1 MGQSA
6 VNATSEILRHAADM
20 AKSIKARAILVYANV
35 FTDFTAWSRFID
47 GTGEVPVIL
56 ASRGREAEG
65 LSDLARVIRV
75 PGIRLTRMGQIKV
88 AVLLGFS
95 QGLFRRGDCLVCLS
109 GLAGSEVVDT
119 IVIMEVG
126 EEFEM
131 FAATGTTEVA
141 EHVNPEVFE
150 RVLDLA
156 TTLGY
161 EGREGKPVGTTF
173 VIGDTERVL
182 DLSHQMV
189 LNPFM
194 GYPHEERNILD
205 PALEATVKEFATID
219 GAFVIRGD
227 GEIDAAGVYL
237 KPGVAGEALPRGLGT
252 RHESAA
258 GITATTDALAVTVS
272 ESTGTVTVFSG
283 GKILIEL
290 ERPRPIGPWTPQ
302 EGRFFPGLRPEADTS
317 REGG

>member
-1 MGQSA
+1 MTITANILKHSAQLAQS
-6 VNATSEILRHAADM
+6 IG
-20 AKSIKARAILVYANV
+20 ARAIVVYADV
-35 FTDFTAWSRFID
+35 FPDSVALSRFVEE
-47 GTGEVPVIL
+47 TGSIPVVL
-56 ASRGREAEG
+56 ATRGEGAEPPPDP
-65 LSDLARVIRV
+65 SRVIRV
-75 PGIRLTRMGQIKV
+75 PGIRLTRLGQIKV

-95 QGLFRRGDCLVCLS
+95 RGLFARGDRLVCLS
-109 GLAGSEVVDT
+109 GIAGSGMVDT

-131 FAATGTTEVA
+131 FAATGATEVA
-141 EHVNPEVFE
+141 RHVNPEVFE

-182 DLSHQMV
+182 SLSRQMV
-189 LNPFM
+189 LNPFK
-194 GYPHEERNILD
+194 GYPEEERNILD
-205 PALEATVKEFATID
+205 PALEETVKEFAAID
-219 GAFVIRGD
+219 GAFVLRGD
-227 GEIDAAGVYL
+227 GQIEAAGVYL
-237 KPGVAGEALPRGLGT
+237 KPGAVGEILPRGLGA

-258 GITATTDALAVTVS
+258 GITAVTDAVAITVS
-272 ESTGTVTVFSG
+272 ESTGTVTVFQA

-302 EGRFFPGLRPEADTS
+302 EGRSFPGLRGTGPAPRPEQP
-317 REGG
+317 RNG

>member
-1 MGQSA
+1 MG
-6 VNATSEILRHAADM
+6 VNTTPDILRHAAEM
-20 AKSIKARAILVYANV
+20 AKSIKARAIVVYANV
-35 FTDFTAWSRFID
+35 FADSAVWSQFID

-56 ASRGREAEG
+56 ASRRGEAEG
-65 LSDLARVIRV
+65 LSELARVIRV
-75 PGIRLTRMGQIKV
+75 PGIRLTRIGQIKV

-95 QGLFRRGDCLVCLS
+95 QGLFQRGDRLVCLS

-119 IVIMEVG
+119 IVIVEVG

-161 EGREGKPVGTTF
+161 EGREGRPMGTIF
-173 VIGDTERVL
+173 VIGDTEKVL
-182 DLSHQMV
+182 DLSRQMV

-194 GYPHEERNILD
+194 GYSHEERNILD
-205 PALEATVKEFATID
+205 PALEATVKEFAAID

-227 GEIDAAGVYL
+227 GQIEAAGVYL
-237 KPGVAGEALPRGLGT
+237 KPGVAGETLPRGLGT

-258 GITATTDALAVTVS
+258 GITATTDALAITVS
-272 ESTGTVTVFSG
+272 ESTGTVTVFRG

-302 EGRFFPGLRPEADTS
+302 EGRFFPGLRPESDAP
-317 REGG
+317 REDG